1 MSEYRTGPHTVYDI
15 QYHFVWVT
23 KYRYKI
29 LAGEV
34 AVRARDLIRQSC
46 EPRNVTILTGNVSKD
61 HVHVQVSCPPELA
74 PANIAQYLK
83 GRSSRILQQEFP
95 HLRKLY

>member
-29 LAGEV
+29 LVGEV

-46 EPRNVTILTGNVSKD
+46 EARNITILTGACE
-61 HVHVQVSCPPELA
+61 QGPCA
-74 PANIAQYLK
+74 PA
-83 GRSSRILQQEFP
+83 RVEST
-95 HLRKLY
+95 